1 MYESLPKRWDNKS
14 FFEPQKEFVPIY
26 AWVWNG
32 RLSHEETDRQLDEM
46 KRLGIKAMYI
56 IPEPKEFRPNT
67 MPTELEPGY
76 LTDEYFEQYVYALKK
91 AKELGMYCW
100 MYDEGGWPSGGACGR
115 VVGKYPET
123 RMQGVRIRSVGFKKG
138 QSYKASDDALA
149 AFIDKTTY
157 ITDGYV
163 FEKDVT
169 VSEYYRVFEETTE
182 PDVTK
187 AGVTERFIEISHD
200 EYKKAM
206 GDEFDDLVKAV
217 FTDEPGA
224 PSLTPELF
232 DEFEKEYGF
241 SVLPFLPYIGFVVEP
256 TQQAADVM
264 ERWFDLCSRKFC
276 ENYLM
281 KLKKWCNDNG
291 TLSTGHVNVDDTLD
305 GWRIGR
311 HFNVMRAL
319 RCFDIPGVDVIWRQI
334 FPGSQRVNETGMSIA
349 ENRLFPRYASSAA
362 AQNGTKYVMSE
373 SFGVYGAGTT
383 FDEMRFTA
391 GFQTIRG
398 VNIINPMI
406 ISYLRKAAT
415 LAQEQPIF
423 AEDFA
428 CYKLLGGFN
437 DYLQRLCYVCSLG
450 ERVCDTALYY
460 PLHNLYRRQ
469 DTEEVTR
476 EYESLGRE
484 LDEKRIDFDIID
496 DDALLSADV
505 DDKGCISIGDARYTK
520 IIFPEHAFVP
530 ENVKLRMEEYISNGL
545 TSFCNTED
553 MPCVLP
559 EIGEKNIRLM
569 QRNLENGKLF
579 IFFNE
584 GVETAEFELPDLGG
598 NIYNACLENGKL
610 YNCTAGEMFSLVCG
624 ETAVILVTDETLES
638 IERNTRFTNE
648 LVLNSFSITKKTA
661 CILTDEKLI
670 TEDHL
675 EEKTKAILGDWSEY
689 VGKKYSGC
697 CVYTTEFSFDKIP
710 EGDALLD
717 LGRVCYACEIKLNG
731 KEVCKKLTSPF
742 KCVLPKEYLQKDN
755 NLEITVYN
763 TMANEFIFTDIFDK
777 YEIGQLSPYFEKEM
791 VFMKDALES
800 GLIGPVNI
808 EYND

>member
-1 MYESLPKRWDNKS
+1 MKDDYLKRFDIN
-14 FFEPQKEFVPIY
+14 EFASPDKRFAPIY
-26 AWVWNG
+26 AWVFNG
-32 RLSHEETDRQLDEM
+32 KLSLQETDKQLEEM
-46 KRLGIKAMYI
+46 QRLGIKAFYI
-56 IPEPKEFRPNT
+56 IPEPKEFRPTT

-115 VVGKYPET
+115 VVKKYPET
-123 RMQGVRIRSVGFKKG
+123 RMQGVRIRNVEFKKG
-138 QSYKASDDALA
+138 QVYKAPDDLLA
-149 AFIDKTTY
+149 AFVDRTNN
-157 ITDGYV
+157 ITEGYA
-163 FEKDVT
+163 FSKDT
-169 VSEYYRVFEETTE
+169 NVSEYYRVFEETTE
-182 PDVTK
+182 PDTTK
-187 AGVTERFIEISHD
+187 PGVTERFIEITH
-200 EYKKAM
+200 EGYKKAF
-206 GDEFDDLVKAV
+206 GEEFPEHVKAV

-224 PSLTPELF
+224 PFLTPELF
-232 DEFEKEYGF
+232 DGFEEENGF
-241 SVLPFLPYIGFVVEP
+241 SVLPYLPYIGFIVEP
-256 TQQAADVM
+256 TPQAAEVM
-264 ERWFDLCSRKFC
+264 DMWFDFCSKKFC
-276 ENYLM
+276 ENYLN

-305 GWRIGR
+305 GWHTGR

-334 FPGSQRVNETGMSIA
+334 FPGSQRVNEMGMSIA

-406 ISYLRKAAT
+406 MSYLRKAAT

-428 CYKLLGGFN
+428 CYKLLVDFN

-460 PLHNLYRRQ
+460 PLHNFYRRQ
-469 DTEEVTR
+469 DTDEVTR
-476 EYESLGRE
+476 EYEALGRE

-496 DDALLSADV
+496 DDALLSADGV
-505 DDKGCISIGDARYTK
+505 DSGCISIGNARYTK
-520 IIFPEHAFVP
+520 ILFPEHAVIP
-530 ENVKLRMEEYISNGL
+530 ESVNARLGKYVSNGVM
-545 TSFCNTED
+545 SACNTED

-569 QRNLENGKLF
+569 RRNLENGKLF

-584 GVETAEFELPDLGG
+584 GEETAEFELPYFDA
-598 NIYNACLENGKL
+598 NIYNVCLEDGNL
-610 YNCTAGEMFSLVCG
+610 YDCKQGEKISLVCG
-624 ETAVILVTDETLES
+624 ETAVILVTDETFES
-638 IERNTRFTNE
+638 VERNLRFTKE
-648 LVLNSFSITKKTA
+648 LVLNSFEITKKTA

-670 TEDHL
+670 AQVHP
-675 EEKTKAILGDWSEY
+675 EEKKKATLGDWSEY
-689 VGKKYSGC
+689 VGKKYSGS
-697 CVYTTEFSFDKIP
+697 CVYSTEFSFDKMP

-717 LGRVCYACEIKLNG
+717 LGKVCYACEIKLNS
-731 KEVCKKLTSPF
+731 KEVCNKLTSPF
-742 KCVLPKEYLQKDN
+742 KCTLPKDYFAKN
-755 NLEITVYN
+755 NTLEITVYN
-763 TMANEFIFTDIFDK
+763 TMANEFTYTDIFDK

-791 VFMKDALES
+791 VFMQDALES
-800 GLIGPVNI
+800 GLFGPVKI
-808 EYND
+808 LFND